1 MHVHASTLPCSGMSD
16 FRPSEDAIGV
26 SERGRASE
34 RSMRVYASIAS
45 IFVRA
50 PSRNSVTVSQRHS
63 ASLCRGHTGCHQSDA
78 L

>member
-1 MHVHASTLPCSGMSD
+1 MHVYACTLPCSAMSD
-16 FRPSEDAIGV
+16 FRPSEDAVGV

-50 PSRNSVTVSQRHS
+50 PSRNAVTVSQRHS
-63 ASLCRGHTGCHQSDA
+63 ASLCRGHARYHQSDA